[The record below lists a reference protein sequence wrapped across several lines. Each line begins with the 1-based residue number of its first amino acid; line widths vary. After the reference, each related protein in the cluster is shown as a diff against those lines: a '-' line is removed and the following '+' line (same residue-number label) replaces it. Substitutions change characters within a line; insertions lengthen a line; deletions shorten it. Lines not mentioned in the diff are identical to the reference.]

1 MANNVYAL
9 WKCGSCGLLNY
20 NMKSSQCKSCFK
32 SARVDIKIDEE
43 LRLWYEFLD
52 QCLLSFLQ
60 YIPPHQNEIT
70 SINLI
75 IAFPFYQ
82 KQIYSSLLSHIVNKI
97 SLQNLSDYKIDFSST
112 TYGYYNFNKTYSF
125 RVNNDNEYN
134 NVITKKKCLI
144 DINHWENND
153 KNFMS
158 SILKQLNN
166 DMNQKSVMIAT
177 DTRYE
182 THSFFKIDG
191 LNYEYVFEIE
201 PSFDSDMKR
210 LKRLLI
216 VALFK
221 DNKQPIDQF
230 ESFGMNSIVHY
241 KEEGCKRLLSA
252 IIVIKNKNY
261 GNAFV
266 YRAVCE
272 KGITN
277 VDYKSDLVLKTISNM
292 Q

>member
-43 LRLWYEFLD
+43 LRL
-52 QCLLSFLQ
+52 C
-60 YIPPHQNEIT
+60 
-70 SINLI
+70 
-75 IAFPFYQ
+75 
-82 KQIYSSLLSHIVNKI
+82 
-97 SLQNLSDYKIDFSST
+97 ST